1 VQQLVLKRNLKIR
14 KGKKKKE
21 RLKNNRKRMINKLPF

>member
-1 VQQLVLKRNLKIR
+1 MGIVQEIR

-21 RLKNNRKRMINKLPF
+21 RENENILIILLSKDFVYH

>member
-1 VQQLVLKRNLKIR
+1 VLKRNLKIR

-21 RLKNNRKRMINKLPF
+21 RLKNNRKRMVKILPF